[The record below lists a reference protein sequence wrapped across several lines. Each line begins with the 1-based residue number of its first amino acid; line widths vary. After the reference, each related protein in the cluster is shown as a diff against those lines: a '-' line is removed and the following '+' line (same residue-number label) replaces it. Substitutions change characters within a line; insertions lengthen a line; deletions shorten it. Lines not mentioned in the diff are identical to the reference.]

1 AVNHCCVV
9 HDVCYTH
16 QLGQEQCDEE
26 FCGCNRVSS
35 PLDHI
40 VVLRDCLDLLEASC
54 SLVQLFGFGAYRHSA
69 NYTEPD
75 DLVKHTLQSNS
86 LNVHFEGIYQR
97 CHNVNAT
104 LSSCALQ
111 HNLCEDS
118 PNECAQ
124 TLSEC
129 LLDAASVD
137 GSESCREAVALMSSA
152 ALNGEEP
159 QRKKLSR
166 QMAEFLQ
173 NRLFPRIRIYGK
185 MLMGACL
192 VALVYFVLRLR
203 NATKF
208 DEKSL
213 KYSPV

>member
-1 AVNHCCVV
+1 PNLTFSFLILLVAVNHCCVV

-26 FCGCNRVSS
+26 FCGCNRKAA
-35 PLDHI
+35 I
-40 VVLRDCLDLLEASC
+40 IRRDCLDLLEASC

-69 NYTEPD
+69 NYT
-75 DLVKHTLQSNS
+75 
-86 LNVHFEGIYQR
+86 
-97 CHNVNAT
+97 AT

-137 GSESCREAVALMSSA
+137 GSESCREAVAVMSSA
-152 ALNGEEP
+152 ALNEADKW
-159 QRKKLSR
+159 QNFFR
-166 QMAEFLQ
+166 
-173 NRLFPRIRIYGK
+173 NRLFLGSDILK